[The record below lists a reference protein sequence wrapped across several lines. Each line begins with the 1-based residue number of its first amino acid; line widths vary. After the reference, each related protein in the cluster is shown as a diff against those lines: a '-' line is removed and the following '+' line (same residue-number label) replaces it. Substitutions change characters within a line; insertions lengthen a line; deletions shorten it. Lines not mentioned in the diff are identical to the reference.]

1 MWRWCLDRDS
11 QCEHVYSKQCLSQR
25 TGKVTTPKS
34 CRKKNDSGCS
44 TTTFNTHDLPYK
56 SICGKI
62 IGYQVN
68 SPDAFYPYYHID
80 DQVKINRLLN
90 SVTPDDAY
98 ADGVLLSYNIPREHI
113 WTFTAQSS
121 CHTKNN
127 RDGCPCLHDY
137 KRYEGKVPL
146 FVGQDFFCETGNYNE
161 NIEAK
166 TYTSNKLWDGTGCG
180 TFPGGCE
187 GSRDL
192 WFHRKLSFA
201 IKSDLEMRLC
211 LAQGRNDEDLLIEQI
226 YLYIQ

>member
-1 MWRWCLDRDS
+1 M
-11 QCEHVYSKQCLSQR
+11 
-25 TGKVTTPKS
+25 
-34 CRKKNDSGCS
+34 
-44 TTTFNTHDLPYK
+44 
-56 SICGKI
+56 
-62 IGYQVN
+62 GYQVN

-187 GSRDL
+187 GSRDT
-192 WFHRKLSFA
+192 WFHWKFSFA

-211 LAQGRNDEDLLIEQI
+211 LTQGRWSSPSLQVLRLNLQRCHLIGHSRTSPRSVVELITHAYIYIYISITIRCCHCCISILLVFMTCS
-226 YLYIQ
+226 L